1 MNMTELNNST
11 NNKKIEELANLEYA
25 NVRVLVDIDDYNIG
39 QDSRLLIPFSYYQY
53 YGLMNQKGEIVV
65 EPKYDRILDSCRHK
79 SDVVRVGIHYTYGFN
94 RTSEPAT
101 YLRTKWGLVDS
112 DGNFILEP
120 EYKGIGV
127 STDNNTLTLQHNDGQ
142 YEVIN
147 IEGKVIVH
155 KGKYSWIDSFDNGL
169 ARVNYY
175 DGENKK
181 YGIIDDAGNEVLPLV
196 YSNIWNFF
204 NKNRE
209 WITIETIDEYGSKR
223 VGQFNLLTREATIN
237 YAEQ

>member
-1 MNMTELNNST
+1 MIEMNSST
-11 NNKKIEELANLEYA
+11 NNKNITELANLDYA
-25 NVRVLVDIDDYNIG
+25 NVRVLVDLDDYVIK
-39 QDSRLLIPFSYYQY
+39 DDTRLLIPFSYYQH
-53 YGLMNQKGEIVV
+53 YGLMNQQGEVVV
-65 EPKYDRILDSCRHK
+65 EPKFDRILDSCQHK

-94 RTSEPAT
+94 RSSEPAT

-112 DGNFILEP
+112 EGKFILEP

-127 STDNNTLTLQHNDGQ
+127 STNNQILTLQHMDGQ

-147 IEGKVIVH
+147 IDGRVIVP

-169 ARVNYY
+169 ARVNFH
-175 DGENKK
+175 DGENKR

-204 NKNRE
+204 NKNRD
-209 WITIETIDEYGSKR
+209 WITIEAIDEYGNKR
-223 VGQFNLLTREATIN
+223 VGEFNLLTRKATIP

>member
-1 MNMTELNNST
+1 MDYTQINGLT
-11 NNKKIEELANLEYA
+11 NIEYSNI
-25 NVRVLVDIDDYNIG
+25 RVLVDLADYNIEEE
-39 QDSRLLIPFSYYQY
+39 SRLLIPFSYYQY
-53 YGLMNQKGEIVV
+53 FGLMNQRGEIVV
-65 EPKYDRILDSCRHK
+65 EPKFDRILDSCRKK

-112 DGNFILEP
+112 EGIFILQP

-127 STDNNTLTLQHNDGQ
+127 STDNRVLTLQHNDGQ
-142 YEVIN
+142 YEVID
-147 IEGKVIVH
+147 IEGKVIVP

-169 ARVNYY
+169 ARVNLY
-175 DGENKK
+175 DGEKKK
-181 YGIIDDAGNEVLPLV
+181 YGIIDEEGNEVLPLA

-204 NKNRE
+204 KKNRE
-209 WITIETIDEYGSKR
+209 WITIEAIDEYGNKR
-223 VGQFNLLTREATIN
+223 VGQFNLFTRKSTIH

>member
-1 MNMTELNNST
+1 MTELNNST

-25 NVRVLVDIDDYNIG
+25 NIRVLVDIDDYNIG

-65 EPKYDRILDSCRHK
+65 EPKYDRILDSCHHK

-112 DGNFILEP
+112 VGNLILEP

-127 STDNNTLTLQHNDGQ
+127 STDNRTLTLQHNDGQ
-142 YEVIN
+142 YEVID
-147 IEGKVIVH
+147 IDGKVIVP
-155 KGKYSWIDSFDNGL
+155 KGRYSWIDSFDNGL

-181 YGIIDDAGNEVLPLV
+181 YGVIDDAGNEVLPLV

-204 NKNRE
+204 NKDRE
-209 WITIETIDEYGSKR
+209 WITIETIDEYGCKR